1 VAPNGDSPEQLTLL
15 RETVRRSRTK
25 EPAGI
30 TDVLPV
36 ARVAVDVSLPHLDRP
51 FDYLVPDDLA
61 AAAQPGT
68 RVKVRFAGKDLDGF
82 VLERL
87 ASSAHDGKL
96 ARLRKVVSPEQVLTP
111 EVADLCRAV
120 ADRYAGVFA
129 DVTRLA
135 VPPRLA
141 KVEAETLRC
150 SQPIRPVE
158 STSRSE
164 WSPYPQ
170 AEGFLDAVRRTE
182 APRAIWTA
190 VPGADWALAFAQA
203 AAVCASTGRGA
214 LLLAPDARD
223 LERLAKA
230 CTTVL
235 GADGFV
241 TLSADL
247 GPTARYRAFL
257 SALRGCTRVVI
268 GTRAA
273 AFAPVADLGLV
284 ALWDDG
290 DDSYAEPRA
299 PYPHARE
306 VLLLRAHRQKCA
318 ALLGGFARSAET
330 AALLESGWAA
340 ELIADRSVTRAAA
353 PAVHIAGESDRDLAR
368 DPAARAARLPHQ
380 AFEIARDGLKTG
392 PVLVQVPRAGY
403 LPSLVCQTC
412 RTPSRC
418 TTCGGSLRRTGSAG
432 PPSCSV
438 CGRPATD
445 HRCPECGDT
454 RMRAAVV
461 GARRTAEELGRAF
474 PGVLVRT
481 SGGDSM
487 LDEIPAAPALIVTTP
502 GAEPIADGGYAAAL
516 LLDTWLLLARQDL
529 RAPEEAVRRWFNAA
543 AMVRPAREGGKVIMV
558 GEPSA
563 MPLQAVVRW
572 SPEGYATREL
582 EERRA
587 ARLAP
592 AAKLAELVG
601 SSEAVADMVARV
613 RELVDPAAGL
623 EVLGPVDVDDETVR
637 AVVRTPRAYGSGLAR
652 ALKEA
657 SSARGTKKLPGP
669 LRVQVDPAHFG

>member
-1 VAPNGDSPEQLTLL
+1 MTSNGDSPEQLTLL
-15 RETVRRSRTK
+15 RDTVRKSRTK
-25 EPAGI
+25 EPAEI
-30 TDVLPV
+30 TSSLPV
-36 ARVAVDVSLPHLDRP
+36 ARIAVDVSLPHLDRP

-61 AAAQPGT
+61 EAAQPGA

-87 ASSAHDGKL
+87 ESSDHDGKL
-96 ARLRKVVSPEQVLTP
+96 ARIRKVVSPEQVLTP
-111 EVADLCRAV
+111 EIADLCRAV

-135 VPPRLA
+135 VPPRHA
-141 KVEAETLRC
+141 KVEGEPLRC
-150 SQPIRPVE
+150 NQPARPPV

-164 WSPYPQ
+164 WSPYPP
-170 AEGFLDAVRRTE
+170 GFLDAVARSE

-203 AAVCASTGRGA
+203 AAVCAASGRGA
-214 LLLAPDARD
+214 LLLVPDARD
-223 LERLAKA
+223 LERLATA
-230 CTTVL
+230 CTAVL
-235 GADGFV
+235 GETGFV

-257 SALRGCTRVVI
+257 ATLRGCARVVI

-273 AFAPVADLGLV
+273 AFAPVANLGLV

-306 VLLLRAHRQKCA
+306 VLLLRAYRQQCA
-318 ALLGGFARSAET
+318 ALLGGFARSAEA
-330 AALLESGWAA
+330 AALLESGFAA
-340 ELIADRSVTRAAA
+340 ELIADRQTIRAAA
-353 PAVHIAGESDRDLAR
+353 PAVHIAGESDTDLAR
-368 DPAARAARLPHQ
+368 DPGARAARLPHR
-380 AFEIARDGLKTG
+380 AFEIAREGLRSG

-412 RTPSRC
+412 RAPSRC
-418 TTCGGSLRRTGSAG
+418 TTCGGTLRRTGGSG
-432 PPSCSV
+432 PASCSV

-474 PGVLVRT
+474 PGLVVRT
-481 SGGDSM
+481 SGGDNV
-487 LDEIPAAPALIVTTP
+487 LDVVPDKPALIVSTP
-502 GAEPIADGGYAAAL
+502 GAEPVAEGGYSAAL
-516 LLDTWLLLARQDL
+516 LLDTWLMLARPDL

-543 AMVRPAREGGKVIMV
+543 ALVRHSGTVILV

-563 MPLQAVVRW
+563 LPLQAVVRW
-572 SPEGYATREL
+572 SPEGFAAREV

-592 AAKLAELVG
+592 AAKLAELTG
-601 SSEAVADMVARV
+601 PSEAVNDLIGRL
-613 RELVDPAAGL
+613 RELLPATAGL

-637 AVVRTPRAYGSGLAR
+637 AVVRTPRAAGSALAR

-657 SSARGTKKLPGP
+657 QSARTTKKNPGSV
-669 LRVQVDPAHFG
+669 RVQVDPPSFG

>member
-1 VAPNGDSPEQLTLL
+1 MAQNGDSPEQLTLL

-30 TDVLPV
+30 TSSLPI
-36 ARVAVDVSLPHLDRP
+36 AAVAVDVSLPHLDRP

-61 AAAQPGT
+61 AAAQPGV

-82 VLERL
+82 ILRRQE
-87 ASSAHDGKL
+87 SSEHDGKL

-120 ADRYAGVFA
+120 ADRYAGVFT

-135 VPPRLA
+135 VPPRHA
-141 KVEAETLRC
+141 KVEGEPLRC
-150 SQPIRPVE
+150 NQPVRPVA
-158 STSRSE
+158 STAVSE
-164 WSPYPQ
+164 WSPYPR
-170 AEGFLDAVRRTE
+170 AGGFLDALRRAE

-190 VPGADWALAFAQA
+190 VPGADWAIAFAQA
-203 AAVCASTGRGA
+203 AAVCASSGRGA

-223 LERLAKA
+223 LARLEAA
-230 CTTVL
+230 CTSVL
-235 GADGFV
+235 GPDGFV

-257 SALRGCTRVVI
+257 AALRGCARVVI

-284 ALWDDG
+284 ALWDDS

-340 ELIADRSVTRAAA
+340 ELIADRAVIRAAA
-353 PAVHIAGESDRDLAR
+353 PAVHIAGESDTDLAR
-368 DPAARAARLPHQ
+368 DPGARAARLPHR
-380 AFEIARDGLKTG
+380 AFEVAREGLRSG

-412 RTPSRC
+412 RAPSRC
-418 TTCGGSLRRTGSAG
+418 STCGGSLRRTGGSG

-438 CGRPATD
+438 CGRPAAD

-461 GARRTAEELGRAF
+461 GARRTAEEMGRAF

-481 SGGDSM
+481 SGGDNV
-487 LDEIPAAPALIVTTP
+487 LDFVADKSALIVSTP
-502 GAEPIADGGYAAAL
+502 GAEPVAEGGYSAAL
-516 LLDTWLLLARQDL
+516 LLDTWLLLARPDL

-543 AMVRPAREGGKVIMV
+543 ALVRPARDGGAVIMV

-563 MPLQAVVRW
+563 TPLQAVVRW
-572 SPEGYATREL
+572 SPEGFAAREL
-582 EERRA
+582 EERRT

-592 AAKLAELVG
+592 AAKLAEITG
-601 SSEAVADMVARV
+601 SGEAVADLLARL
-613 RELVDPAAGL
+613 RQMTDPQAGL
-623 EVLGPVDVDDETVR
+623 EILGPVPIDDETVR
-637 AVVRTPRAYGSGLAR
+637 AVVRTPRAAGSTLAR
-652 ALKEA
+652 TLKDA
-657 SSARGTKKLPGP
+657 QSARSAKKLPGP
-669 LRVQVDPAHFG
+669 TRIQVDPATFG